1 MVRAVQLR
9 LDITYMYTVLLV
21 LKSGQLIANQ
31 IYKKVV
37 IVMIR
42 QKNVSRMIKVF
53 SASLRFSYYHAVF
66 LNVVICT

>member
-42 QKNVSRMIKVF
+42 QKNVSRIIKGV
-53 SASLRFSYYHAVF
+53 
-66 LNVVICT
+66 